1 MVLRATPVARAVA
14 AMAGAV
20 RLRGHVQS
28 PRPLIKRRTNR
39 FEPQRNGFLVDH
51 PTTLSGS
58 WRGENHPTPRGSYRR
73 AYFWASPKVRLYHAC
88 SPLPGATKGNTLE
101 AARIKLC
108 VGIAQHHQTK
118 ERPRNDHTFRV
129 SWFAPCRQMHTT
141 HARAFSAIAVPP
153 PPAG

>member
-73 AYFWASPKVRLYHAC
+73 AYFWASPKLEQDHECSLGTIRDSIRTETWRGRPLITVR
-88 SPLPGATKGNTLE
+88 GAGQ
-101 AARIKLC
+101 ARL
-108 VGIAQHHQTK
+108 T
-118 ERPRNDHTFRV
+118 D
-129 SWFAPCRQMHTT
+129 SWFSGCANTGLQ
-141 HARAFSAIAVPP
+141 
-153 PPAG
+153 AGPGDS